1 MNFLVDVPPQMYLN
15 GLPVV
20 KAFVTYIHSRLNTYG
35 AALNNQGELKLARF
49 AKCLTVGGI
58 KNIKKIMIYI
68 REKEEEA
75 GGAISSQVKELMVKI
90 LGVLPRAPV
99 YKEFFTFMRDIFYYN
114 RDMDEVDY
122 NLATDTLYIMNNLMK

>member
-1 MNFLVDVPPQMYLN
+1 MYLN

-20 KAFVTYIHSRLNTYG
+20 KAFVTYIHSRLNTFG
-35 AALNNQGELKLARF
+35 TLNQGELKLARF
-49 AKCLTVGGI
+49 AKCLTVSGI

-75 GGAISSQVKELMVKI
+75 AGVISSQVKELMVKI

-99 YKEFFTFMRDIFYYN
+99 YKEFFTFMREIFYYN
-114 RDMDEVDY
+114 REMDEIDY
-122 NLATDTLYIMNNLMK
+122 NLATDTLYIMNNLMKQSVLQ

>member
-1 MNFLVDVPPQMYLN
+1 M
-15 GLPVV
+15 
-20 KAFVTYIHSRLNTYG
+20 
-35 AALNNQGELKLARF
+35 KLARF
-49 AKCLTVGGI
+49 AKCLTVSGI

-99 YKEFFTFMRDIFYYN
+99 YKEFFTFMREIFYYN
-114 RDMDEVDY
+114 RDIDEVDY
-122 NLATDTLYIMNNLMK
+122 NLATNTLYIMNNLMKQSVLQ